1 MADSTSPVR
10 LCARRPAY
18 GLLFSRHSIIGGG
31 VGISSEHAT
40 EIGAVRAVGEVT
52 GLPSL
57 GEELPARSLFLV
69 VAELSSFTDPPRGL
83 IPRGPELAMVA
94 FTVAERGEM
103 MFGFILARS
112 AFVWARVRVAGG
124 LEDTTSFFSP
134 FSPTT
139 RLPDPVEDLSLIH
152 I

>member
-1 MADSTSPVR
+1 M
-10 LCARRPAY
+10 
-18 GLLFSRHSIIGGG
+18 
-31 VGISSEHAT
+31 
-40 EIGAVRAVGEVT
+40 
-52 GLPSL
+52 SL
-57 GEELPARSLFLV
+57 
-69 VAELSSFTDPPRGL
+69 TDPPRGL

-112 AFVWARVRVAGG
+112 ALVWARVRVAGG

-139 RLPDPVEDLSLIH
+139 RLPDPVEDMLNAKTPNKRREAQSCRTTPLKGH
-152 I
+152 WLPVLLEDEDGCTKL